1 MVETFPSLWGLNKNP
16 LSKTQSKVKQEDPN
30 VQLAFQMGDD
40 DNLEKLL
47 EFVPPDYSAMTTMLN
62 QHLQGKMASLEI
74 KEEDASM
81 AEDEDEDSARQL
93 GQPNAKEFIDIIKE
107 FINKLKINDLL

>member
-1 MVETFPSLWGLNKNP
+1 
-16 LSKTQSKVKQEDPN
+16 
-30 VQLAFQMGDD
+30 MGDD

-81 AEDEDEDSARQL
+81 AEDEDEDSAR
-93 GQPNAKEFIDIIKE
+93 
-107 FINKLKINDLL
+107 